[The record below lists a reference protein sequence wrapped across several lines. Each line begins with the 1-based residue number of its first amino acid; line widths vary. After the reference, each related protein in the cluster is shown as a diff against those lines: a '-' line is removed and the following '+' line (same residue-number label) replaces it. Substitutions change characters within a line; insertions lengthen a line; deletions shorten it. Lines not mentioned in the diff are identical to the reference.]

1 MSSGAM
7 GGAPEPDSRPAG
19 PDGDPA
25 PESAE
30 AIPMPPVTNIT
41 SAKATHA
48 ACFFIAPPALRFLD
62 YFRRGTDGCAE
73 TPAVVGD
80 DLLNDVAL
88 GIKESPTLIRPSPR
102 SNATGSCA
110 NHRPR

>member
-7 GGAPEPDSRPAG
+7 AGAPEPDSRPPG

-30 AIPMPPVTNIT
+30 AIPMPPVTNTT

-48 ACFFIAPPALRFLD
+48 ACFFIAPPVVALFW
-62 YFRRGTDGCAE
+62 T
-73 TPAVVGD
+73 TSAVVGD
-80 DLLNDVAL
+80 DLLNDVTL
-88 GIKESPTLIRPSPR
+88 GIKEPPTLIRPSPC
-102 SNATGSCA
+102 SNAAGSCA